1 METKKIARIG
11 LFIAIAFVLGY
22 VEAMIPINLGV
33 PGIKLGLPNLV
44 ILICLYECSVKDTFL
59 VSLVR
64 ILLSGL
70 TFGSLSTMLYS
81 LAGGVLSLVLM
92 ALLKKSEYFS
102 VYGVSIAGGV
112 SHNIGQIIVAIFVL
126 QTGLLIYYL
135 PFLLLAG
142 SIAGIAIGFVA
153 AKLQKRIHPIF
164 LE

>member
-11 LFIAIAFVLGY
+11 LFIAIAFVFGY
-22 VEAMIPINLGV
+22 IEAMIPINLGV

-44 ILICLYECSVKDTFL
+44 ILICLYECSAKDAFL
-59 VSLVR
+59 VSFVR

-70 TFGSLSTMLYS
+70 TFGSLSIMLYS
-81 LAGGVLSLVLM
+81 LAGGLLSLVLM
-92 ALLKKSEYFS
+92 VLLKKSGHFS

-126 QTGLLIYYL
+126 QTGILIYYL

-142 SIAGIAIGFVA
+142 CIAGIAIGFIA